1 MLLLHTAGALPCIGD
16 ATIIGCCEKPL
27 MDLRLDD
34 LDRDLLSLLQANA
47 REPTANLAR
56 KLKLARTTVV
66 ARIARLERGG
76 IVSGYG
82 VRLGQRLEQAAI
94 RAFCGLSV
102 NAKGVPAVIRALERM
117 PEVEEVWAVS
127 GQVDYMVL
135 LRCDT
140 PERLDQLIDQLG
152 QIDGIN
158 QTQTSIVLSQRIDRR
173 STLLPSP

>member
-1 MLLLHTAGALPCIGD
+1 
-16 ATIIGCCEKPL
+16 
-27 MDLRLDD
+27 MDIRLDA

-47 REPTANLAR
+47 RESTADLAR

-82 VRLGQRLEQAAI
+82 VRLGHQLEHATI

-102 NAKGVPAVIRALERM
+102 NAKGAPAVIRALERM

-158 QTQTSIVLSQRIDRR
+158 QTQTSIVLSRRIDRR
-173 STLLPSP
+173 STVSCSAELHQPK